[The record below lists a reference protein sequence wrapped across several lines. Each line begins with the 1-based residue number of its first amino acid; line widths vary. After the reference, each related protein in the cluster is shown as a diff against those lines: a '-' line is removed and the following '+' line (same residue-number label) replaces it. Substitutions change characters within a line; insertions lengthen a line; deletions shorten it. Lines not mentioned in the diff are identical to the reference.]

1 MKKNL
6 TINKYFL
13 LLFSLLTIS
22 CSSDEEDIPIQIVE
36 PSTYDFLR
44 DGQSTVSFSGQTTRL
59 NQADAIY
66 NALNSKADDGS
77 GVKSFTLKRKL
88 TKCLLMVQ
96 GLFPHY

>member
-66 NALNSKADDGS
+66 NAFL
-77 GVKSFTLKRKL
+77 
-88 TKCLLMVQ
+88 CLLEADVFF
-96 GLFPHY
+96 LFFFPPFYLYVVIAPSA